1 MPRCET
7 DRLSLVQLGAPQSEQ
22 EPRAVDA
29 VTLCSATLGE
39 DGRAEPPLGPLYV
52 AAALEAEGVEVDF
65 RDYQLEENA
74 HSFSGEPLARFL
86 AGHRSV
92 VAISCF
98 VDMLPAVIDATRQ
111 LAGRRPD
118 TLFVLGGPGPTASA
132 RRILEEYPWI
142 AAVVRGEG
150 EETIAEWVRNVRGGG
165 SAPVAGM
172 IYRRGNELIAGAS
185 RARNRAL
192 DELPLPS
199 YHLIDWARYSTAR
212 IITTRGCSYRCS
224 FCDVTALWGNRS
236 VYRGLD
242 ATVAEIELLRDR
254 FGKRYI
260 GIVDDT
266 FVLNRER
273 VREFC
278 KLLIERRVGIQ
289 WGCFGRINLM
299 TPRLAELMARAG
311 CRAVFYG
318 IDSGSQPVL
327 DRTVKKVDAEDIL
340 PVVRMSKEYF
350 DCIEASFIWGYPFET
365 LSDFRK
371 TLEIAAEAA
380 MLAPTVNVQLH
391 MLSPLPLSPIYQE
404 FPDGLVEPDAED
416 RSWLLLPAIFQDERA
431 VELRALVRAAP
442 DIYPGFYSFRTP
454 AKAAKRKQLD
464 RAMAVLNRVVGSTF
478 FDQRRAKLLQ
488 EDDEAVE
495 QEILGAHRFAAD
507 RIGAGLAVS
516 FFRRCRSRAAFDAGE
531 APFTGTRGAR
541 MVRER
546 QEAAGS
552 RA

>member
-1 MPRCET
+1 VGVLYILDEPSIGLHQRDN
-7 DRLSLVQLGAPQSEQ
+7 DRLLTTLKGLRDLGNSVLVVEHDADTI
-22 EPRAVDA
+22 RAADYI
-29 VTLCSATLGE
+29 L
-39 DGRAEPPLGPLYV
+39 DLGP
-52 AAALEAEGVEVDF
+52 G
-65 RDYQLEENA
+65 
-74 HSFSGEPLARFL
+74 
-86 AGHRSV
+86 AG
-92 VAISCF
+92 
-98 VDMLPAVIDATRQ
+98 
-111 LAGRRPD
+111 
-118 TLFVLGGPGPTASA
+118 
-132 RRILEEYPWI
+132 
-142 AAVVRGEG
+142 
-150 EETIAEWVRNVRGGG
+150 VRGGG

-172 IYRRGNELIAGAS
+172 IYRSGNELIAGAS

-380 MLAPTVNVQLH
+380 MLAPTVNVL
-391 MLSPLPLSPIYQE
+391 
-404 FPDGLVEPDAED
+404 
-416 RSWLLLPAIFQDERA
+416 
-431 VELRALVRAAP
+431 AP
-442 DIYPGFYSFRTP
+442 HT
-454 AKAAKRKQLD
+454 
-464 RAMAVLNRVVGSTF
+464 N
-478 FDQRRAKLLQ
+478 
-488 EDDEAVE
+488 
-495 QEILGAHRFAAD
+495 
-507 RIGAGLAVS
+507 
-516 FFRRCRSRAAFDAGE
+516 
-531 APFTGTRGAR
+531 
-541 MVRER
+541 
-546 QEAAGS
+546 
-552 RA
+552 